1 MGEAQ
6 PQSWAQSPLQ
16 SPSPGSTPAGSHG
29 TRPAPHTRSRGPAG
43 PCLPPALT
51 TTPSAPSLHPPAAD
65 PSSSPCSHYYLAQA
79 STDTPSTPWELNYPP
94 CRWKYYATASLQ
106 RFSSR
111 LAECGLRAA
120 TMELPGLPA
129 TEQAPGA
136 ALDLPITW
144 YLPAADASLGH
155 GSSAL
160 PYGRDRT
167 PAPTVLPPTPLT
179 HPSHGVFAGDSSAPS
194 LLSYCHRERCLQ
206 NTLPPGR
213 EGSSARCCADA
224 TLVPTV
230 FISLGGLLKVLRV
243 RESPSVSHAWGGRR
257 IPKLCRW
264 SL

>member
-16 SPSPGSTPAGSHG
+16 SPSPGSTPAVSHG
-29 TRPAPHTRSRGPAG
+29 TQPATHTRSRGPAG
-43 PCLPPALT
+43 PCLSPALFP
-51 TTPSAPSLHPPAAD
+51 TPSAPSLHPPAPD
-65 PSSSPCSHYYLAQA
+65 PSSSPYTHYYFAQA
-79 STDTPSTPWELNYPP
+79 STDTPFTRWELNYPP
-94 CRWKYYATASLQ
+94 CRWKYYTMASLQ
-106 RFSSR
+106 TFSSR

-144 YLPAADASLGH
+144 YLPAADTLLGH

-160 PYGRDRT
+160 PHGRDRS
-167 PAPTVLPPTPLT
+167 PAPAVLPPTPLT
-179 HPSHGVFAGDSSAPS
+179 HPSLGVFAGDSSAPS

-213 EGSSARCCADA
+213 EGSSARCCAKA

-230 FISLGGLLKVLRV
+230 FISLGGLLKVLRI
-243 RESPSVSHAWGGRR
+243 RESPSISHAWGGWR
-257 IPKLCRW
+257 IPKL
-264 SL
+264 